1 MLISFILWFFL
12 FYEINKN
19 KDGVQN
25 SVKLIPYDVSNLISL
40 NFINS
45 SNNIYCKKIN
55 DDWFINTTNDKLQ
68 KADSLII
75 QRILKSLEKISLYPN
90 IKLSELNQ
98 SKLSLSDF
106 GLDDTSDKI
115 LLDFGF
121 KQIHISIGSNH

>member
-1 MLISFILWFFL
+1 MLISFILSFFL

-68 KADSLII
+68 KAHSLII
-75 QRILKSLEKISLYPN
+75 QRKRMIFRIVFYKEHIGFLKKIKSWLQYHLILHHLEVKLY
-90 IKLSELNQ
+90 
-98 SKLSLSDF
+98 
-106 GLDDTSDKI
+106 
-115 LLDFGF
+115 
-121 KQIHISIGSNH
+121 